1 MRQFRLLLALLI
13 FLPFVGR
20 CEVTNLTNEQLQ
32 QWIARGVPVVDIRT
46 PAEWK
51 ETGVIKGSH
60 LLTFFD
66 ESGRAN
72 VDAWMAQFSKI
83 AGPGDAVVLVC
94 RSGNRTGQVTRF
106 LDQNAGYRKIAHL
119 QKGISIWIAAGNPV
133 VRP

>member
-1 MRQFRLLLALLI
+1 VRQFRLLLALLI

>member
-1 MRQFRLLLALLI
+1 MRHFRLLLALLM
-13 FLPFVGR
+13 FLPLVCRG
-20 CEVTNLTNEQLQ
+20 EVANLTNDQLQ

-66 ESGRAN
+66 ERGRAN

-83 AGPGDAVVLVC
+83 AGPGAEVVLVC

-106 LDQNAGYRKIAHL
+106 LDQNAGYRKVAHL
-119 QKGISIWIAAGNPV
+119 QKGISNWIAAGNPV